1 MVKKDRQ
8 SIAFFVH
15 FDHGSTVTPLEDL
28 EAHPISHGKVYS
40 EVQSDEY
47 VRGRLN
53 NTIKIQR
60 VPVQKGLVFV
70 DNDFGIQV
78 SKTVPMANEN
88 QETI

>member
-15 FDHGSTVTPLEDL
+15 FDHGSTVTPIKNMET
-28 EAHPISHGKVYS
+28 HPINNGKAYS

-53 NTIKIQR
+53 NTIKKR
-60 VPVQKGLVFV
+60 
-70 DNDFGIQV
+70 
-78 SKTVPMANEN
+78 SSYSE
-88 QETI
+88 

>member
-15 FDHGSTVTPLEDL
+15 FDHRSTVIPIKNLEV
-28 EAHPISHGKVYS
+28 HPINAGKVYS

-53 NTIKIQR
+53 NTIKIQS
-60 VPVQKGLVFV
+60 
-70 DNDFGIQV
+70 I
-78 SKTVPMANEN
+78 PMANEN